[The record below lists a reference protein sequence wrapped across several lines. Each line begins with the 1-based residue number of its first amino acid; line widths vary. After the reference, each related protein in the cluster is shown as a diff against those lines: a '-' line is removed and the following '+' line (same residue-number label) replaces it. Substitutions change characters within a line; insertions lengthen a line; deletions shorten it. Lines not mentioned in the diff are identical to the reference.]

1 MMKPLGLNEIRTKF
15 LEFFASKEHL
25 VMPSF
30 SLIPKNDPSILLI
43 NAGMTPLKPYF
54 TGAEKPP
61 SLRVATCQKCVRTQ
75 DIDVVGQT
83 ARHATF
89 FEMLG
94 NFSFGDYF
102 KDEAIAWA
110 WEFCTEVLEM
120 PQEKLY
126 ATIYLDDDEA
136 YDIWHKKIGLPQEKI
151 FRFGK
156 EDNFWEH
163 GVGPCGPCSELFFD
177 RGPEHGCGDP
187 DCTVGCECDRYI
199 EFWNLVFTQFEKDE
213 AGNYIPLKQ
222 KNIDTGAGL
231 ERLASIMQDVGS
243 IFEVDTVHAVL
254 AAVCEMA
261 DVEYGKDEA
270 ADVAI
275 RVITDHARSTVFMI
289 SDGVEP
295 SNEHRGYV
303 LRRLIRRAARYAR
316 KLGISGLFL
325 TDLAK
330 IVIQQSRDAYP
341 ELAEREEQIL
351 RVLTREEKAF
361 AKTIKQ
367 GSTILAEY
375 LEQSKVAGQSGLSG
389 EQVFMLHDTFGFP
402 ADLTREIAAEQNLSI
417 DMDGFNKLMEEQK
430 ARARKA
436 TLENT
441 DSAWD
446 ANALPDSVKTDSP
459 TEFLGYDELEVEA
472 EVLHVLQNTDKG
484 LITVEKA
491 TEGNRIIIIT
501 DQTPFYAESGGQV
514 GDQGLVEN
522 SQAKVIITN
531 TTHNGDGIY
540 LHQGEVVAG
549 ELAAGDSVSL
559 MVDREKRLAIAR
571 NHTGTHILHQ
581 ALHQV
586 LGEHVDQAG
595 SLVAPDRLRFDF
607 KHHQPVTP
615 VELNQIED
623 ISNQIILQ
631 DMPVTTE
638 IMDLEQAKAGG
649 ARALFG
655 EKYGE
660 RVRVVTIGD
669 FSQELCGGTHL
680 NHSSQ
685 IGSIRI
691 VSEAGVAA
699 GIRRIEAVTGAA
711 AYHRATQDS
720 ALIQEISE
728 QLKAQPNNLL
738 AKIEQLQANQK
749 ELEKELEKARSKQAV
764 NIAEELISQAESAGN
779 FKVVLSKMSNADAE
793 QLRQTGDQIKN
804 SFKQEPAVIALVS
817 ESAGKVIWL
826 IMATQQAVSAGV
838 HAGNLIREAA
848 KITGGGGGGRPDMAQ
863 AGGKNPEKIAEALTY
878 IKDVISKL

>member
-1 MMKPLGLNEIRTKF
+1 MKPLGLNEIRSKF
-15 LEFFASKEHL
+15 LEFFTSKEHL
-25 VMPSF
+25 VIPSF
-30 SLIPKNDPSILLI
+30 SLIPQNDPSILLI

-61 SLRVATCQKCVRTQ
+61 ALRVATCQKCVRTQ
-75 DIDVVGQT
+75 DIDIVGQT

-102 KDEAIAWA
+102 KDDAITWA

-120 PQEKLY
+120 PSEKLY
-126 ATIYLDDDEA
+126 ATVYLDDDEA
-136 YDIWHKKIGLPQEKI
+136 YDIWHKKIGLPHEKI

-163 GVGPCGPCSELFFD
+163 GTGPCGPCSELFFD

-187 DCTVGCECDRYI
+187 NCTVGCECDRYI

-254 AAVCEMA
+254 EAVCKIA
-261 DVEYGKDEA
+261 NVEYGQNEEN
-270 ADVAI
+270 DVAI

-295 SNEHRGYV
+295 SNERRGYV
-303 LRRLIRRAARYAR
+303 LRRLIRRAARYGR

-330 IVIQQSRDAYP
+330 IVIQQSCDAYP
-341 ELAEREEQIL
+341 ELAEREAQIL

-361 AKTIKQ
+361 GTTIKQ
-367 GSTILAEY
+367 GSMILADY
-375 LEQSKVAGQSGLSG
+375 LEKSKAEGHSGLSG

-402 ADLTREIAAEQNLSI
+402 VDLTREIAAEQNLNI
-417 DMDGFNKLMEEQK
+417 DLDGFNELMQEQK

-436 TLENT
+436 TLANT

-446 ANALPDSVKTDSP
+446 ANALPDSVKIDSP
-459 TEFLGYDELEVEA
+459 TEFLGYDQLEIETEL
-472 EVLHVLQNTDKG
+472 LYLLQNTDNG
-484 LITVEKA
+484 LVTIEKA
-491 TEGNRIIIIT
+491 KEGDQVIIIT
-501 DQTPFYAESGGQV
+501 DRTPFYAESGGQV
-514 GDQGLVEN
+514 GDQGLMEN
-522 SQAKVIITN
+522 AQTKIVITN
-531 TTHNGDGIY
+531 TTRNGDGIY
-540 LHQGEVVAG
+540 LHQGEIVAG
-549 ELAAGDSVSL
+549 ELCVGDSISL
-559 MVDREKRLAIAR
+559 TVDRDKRLATER

-607 KHHQPVTP
+607 KHHQPVTAA
-615 VELNQIED
+615 ELDQIED
-623 ISNQIILQ
+623 ISNQIVLQ

-655 EKYGE
+655 EKYGD

-680 NHSSQ
+680 KHSSQ

-691 VSEAGVAA
+691 LSETGTAAGV
-699 GIRRIEAVTGAA
+699 RRIEAVTGAA
-711 AYHRATQDS
+711 AYQHAIRDA

-738 AKIEQLQANQK
+738 AKIEQLQAGQK
-749 ELEKELEKARSKQAV
+749 ELEKELEKARNKQAA
-764 NIAEELISQAESAGN
+764 NIAEELINQAESVGD
-779 FKVVLSKMSNADAE
+779 FKVVLGKISNADAE
-793 QLRQTGDQIKN
+793 QLRQTGDQIRN
-804 SFKQEPAVIALVS
+804 NFKEESAVIALVS
-817 ESAGKVIWL
+817 ESPDKVIWM

-863 AGGKNPEKIAEALTY
+863 AGGKKPEKIADALAY
-878 IKDVISKL
+878 LKDKIGEL